1 MEVYLIGLTL
11 ILVLL
16 AVALILISRRRKE
29 ESLENI
35 LENIENNIISIK
47 KSLEEISYILKA
59 DENVETKKKHAR
71 KRSV

>member
-1 MEVYLIGLTL
+1 MVVYLIGLTL

-16 AVALILISRRRKE
+16 AVALILIFRRRRE

-47 KSLEEISYILKA
+47 RSLEEISYILKA
-59 DENVETKKKHAR
+59 DENREIAKKHAR

>member
-11 ILVLL
+11 ILASVV
-16 AVALILISRRRKE
+16 VAIILISKRKRE

-47 KSLEEISYILKA
+47 RNLEEISYILKT
-59 DENVETKKKHAR
+59 EEKIERKKKHAR

>member
-16 AVALILISRRRKE
+16 AVALILISRRKRE
-29 ESLENI
+29 ENLENI

-47 KSLEEISYILKA
+47 RSLEEISYILKT